1 MRIILIFTYGISLR
15 NWHETG
21 IYERE
26 MLFYQKLEEKYNIS
40 FTFLTY
46 GDKSDEDYFY
56 GFSNSRVL
64 PVYAF
69 INKSRFKKVNLIKSI
84 FIPFKLSKKLNE
96 SDLIKTNQLDGS
108 WVAIILKKIL
118 KIPLIV
124 RTGYNIYE
132 FKQLEGKSIYKKL
145 FYKNLTKLA
154 LMYSDLFTTTSNTD
168 KTNISKLKKI
178 NKNIEVI
185 PNWIYEV
192 YENPVDQRYQNK
204 ILTVGRLEEQKNYQ
218 SLIESFQGLNIEIDI
233 VGEGSQK
240 SELEKLAQRTG
251 VSVNFLGTFNFFEL
265 NRLYSKY
272 KVFVSTS
279 NFEGNPKVILE
290 ALASG
295 CVVIA
300 KNTPNL
306 RDVIENKNTGFLYD
320 DSKDIS
326 KLVNKVL
333 LDDNIF
339 TEVSDK
345 GLSKVKNSYHLSS
358 ILQKEVSNYI
368 KLIN

>member
-1 MRIILIFTYGISLR
+1 
-15 NWHETG
+15 
-21 IYERE
+21 
-26 MLFYQKLEEKYNIS
+26 
-40 FTFLTY
+40 
-46 GDKSDEDYFY
+46 
-56 GFSNSRVL
+56 
-64 PVYAF
+64 
-69 INKSRFKKVNLIKSI
+69 
-84 FIPFKLSKKLNE
+84 
-96 SDLIKTNQLDGS
+96 
-108 WVAIILKKIL
+108 
-118 KIPLIV
+118 
-124 RTGYNIYE
+124 
-132 FKQLEGKSIYKKL
+132 
-145 FYKNLTKLA
+145 
-154 LMYSDLFTTTSNTD
+154 MYSDLFTTTSNTD
-168 KTNISKLKKI
+168 KTNISKLKKV
-178 NKNIEVI
+178 NKNIEVM

-295 CVVIA
+295 CVVI
-300 KNTPNL
+300 
-306 RDVIENKNTGFLYD
+306 ENKNTGFLYD